1 MNQLVLDLKQVDR
14 TQVLLAGGKG
24 ANLGELSKLK
34 GISVP
39 DGFVVTTSA
48 YRLALDTNGSF
59 TELLDQLAK
68 LSPADREP
76 VMQLSRAIRACIQS
90 MAIPADIEQA
100 ICQFLS
106 RFHYDQAYAV
116 RSSATAEDLP
126 HASFAGQHDSYLNV
140 IGRESVLQ
148 YVRECWASL
157 YTDRAVFYRMQQGI
171 DHNQVFMSVTVQ
183 QMVAAQASGIMFT
196 ADPLTSSRKR
206 ISIDAGVGLGEA
218 LVSGQVTADHYVVQ
232 EGDIVS
238 KQYGLQHEAVYVSPG
253 GGTMSRPLD
262 STLQQHPA
270 LSDAQILNLAELGR
284 QIEADMGGPQD
295 IEWCLMDDK
304 FYIVQSRPIT
314 TLFPI
319 PESPDEGNRV
329 YVSVGHQQ
337 MMTDPIKPLG
347 LSFFLMTTP
356 APMRVAGGRLFVDV
370 TGHLASPASRD
381 QMIGALGTSD
391 PLIKDALMTVI
402 AREGYIRMAQ
412 DNEQGP
418 QMAGAKRD
426 TAERAAPDASIVPE
440 LIHSWEASLAE
451 LQQTIRTKS
460 GTALFDFILED
471 MKELKRL
478 LFNATSSAVI
488 MAGMGASAWINE
500 HIQEWLGEQHAADKL
515 SQSLANNVTS
525 EMGLALMDV
534 ADVIRPYSE
543 VIDYLHQATADGF
556 MEELTA
562 LEGGVQTKQAIEDYL
577 AKYGMRCPGE
587 IDLTRTRWSENP
599 FALVPVILGHIKNEE
614 PGASKRRFEQGLQ
627 EAQVKE
633 KELLERLL
641 EQPDG
646 EQKAHETKQ
655 RIDQIRQFSGYR
667 EYPKYGMINRYFVY
681 KQALLQEAERLEK
694 AGIIPSKETI
704 YYLTF
709 DELRETVRTQQ
720 LNLQL
725 IHERVAD
732 YARYESLTPP
742 RVITSDGEILSGQYR
757 RENLPEG
764 ALAGLPVS
772 TGIIEGR
779 ARVMMGMQ
787 DAQPEEGDILVTTCT
802 DPGWTPLF
810 VSIKG
815 LVTEVGGLMTHGAVI
830 AREYGLPA
838 VVGVVGATTRIQD
851 GQRIRVNGAEGWV
864 EILS

>member
-1 MNQLVLDLKQVDR
+1 MNHLVLDLKQVDR

-24 ANLGELSKLK
+24 TNLGELSKLR
-34 GISVP
+34 GIRVP
-39 DGFVVTTSA
+39 DGFTVTTTA
-48 YRLALDTNGSF
+48 FRLAMDSNASY
-59 TELLDQLAK
+59 TELLDRLSRLSLAE
-68 LSPADREP
+68 REE
-76 VMQLSRAIRACIQS
+76 VMNLSRAIRETILS
-90 MAIPADIEQA
+90 TAIPPDTEQA
-100 ICQFLS
+100 ICHSLS
-106 RFHYDQAYAV
+106 HFDDDQAYAV

-126 HASFAGQHDSYLNV
+126 HASFAGQHDTYLNV

-148 YVRECWASL
+148 HVRACWASL

-183 QMVAAQASGIMFT
+183 QMINAQASGILFT
-196 ADPLTSSRKR
+196 ADPLTSNRKR

-218 LVSGQVTADHYVVQ
+218 LVSGQVTADQYIVQ
-232 EGDIVS
+232 EGEIVS
-238 KQYGLQHEAVYVSPG
+238 KRYGSQHEAVYGSPG
-253 GGTMSRPLD
+253 GGTIIRPLE
-262 STLQQHPA
+262 STRPQLPA
-270 LSDAQILNLAELGR
+270 LTDEQILNLATLGR

-295 IEWCLMDDK
+295 IEWCLMDDN

-319 PESPDEGNRV
+319 PESPEEGNRV

-370 TGHLASPASRD
+370 TAHLASPASRD

-391 PLIKDALMTVI
+391 PLMKDALMTVV
-402 AREGYIRMAQ
+402 AREGYINMAQ
-412 DNEQGP
+412 DNEHGP
-418 QMAGAKRD
+418 RMAGTRRE

-451 LQQTIRTKS
+451 LQQTIHTKT
-460 GTALFDFILED
+460 GTALFDFILQD

-478 LFNATSSAVI
+478 LFDASSSAVI
-488 MAGMGASAWINE
+488 MTGMGATAWINE
-500 HIQEWLGEQHAADKL
+500 HMLEWLGEQHAADKL

-534 ADVIRPYSE
+534 ADVIRPYPE
-543 VIDYLHQATADGF
+543 VVHYLQQAATDGF
-556 MEELTA
+556 MEDLVS
-562 LEGGVQTKQAIEDYL
+562 LEGGVQAKQAIEAYL

-587 IDLTRTRWSENP
+587 IDLTRRRWSENP
-599 FALVPVILGHIKNEE
+599 FALVPVLLGHIKNEE
-614 PGASKRRFEQGLQ
+614 PHASKRRFEQGLQ
-627 EAQVKE
+627 EAQAKE
-633 KELLERLL
+633 KELLDRLR

-646 EQKAHETKQ
+646 ERKALETKQ
-655 RIDQIRQFSGYR
+655 RMDQIRLFSGYR

-681 KQALLQEAERLEK
+681 KQALLQEAGHLK
-694 AGIIPSKETI
+694 QAGMIPNEDAI

-709 DELRETVRTQQ
+709 EELRDTVRTQQ

-725 IHERVAD
+725 IHDRIED
-732 YARYESLTPP
+732 YTRYEKLTPP
-742 RVITSDGEILSGQYR
+742 RVMTSDGEILTGEYR
-757 RENLPEG
+757 REHLPEG

-787 DAQPEEGDILVTTCT
+787 DALPEEGDILVTAFT